1 MEKIVRARPLE
12 QPPAEAKPADHSP
25 GIAAALK
32 DQAETNLLALEV
44 SKVLKEQIVAELN
57 GSKEAMKA
65 LVERVTATREI
76 TVSDIKRDADG
87 KIKGFKILAS
97 VPKLH

>member
-1 MEKIVRARPLE
+1 MEKLQKPK
-12 QPPAEAKPADHSP
+12 PAEPVKPEPADHAP

-65 LVERVTATREI
+65 LVERVTAPREI

-87 KIKGFKILAS
+87 KIKGFRILAT